1 MVGSRVGEG
10 SEAEREERENSGEVE
25 VAAMAAL
32 GGGPRTSC
40 WPAARARARA
50 GGVIL
55 SGTSWYRGW
64 GMVVRPRSS
73 KAEVSFYASERRIR
87 DHCIRLFPSMNSEEV
102 PNGLKKTCVLCLD

>member
-10 SEAEREERENSGEVE
+10 SEAEREESENSGEVE

-32 GGGPRTSC
+32 GGGR
-40 WPAARARARA
+40 AAARARA

-55 SGTSWYRGW
+55 SGRSWYCGW

-73 KAEVSFYASERRIR
+73 KAEVCFYANETRIR
-87 DHCIRLFPSMNSEEV
+87 FILLPSMIALHEQ
-102 PNGLKKTCVLCLD
+102 